1 MYQIL
6 IRDKDKKNPNLYSFL
21 QVKKEVMKET
31 VEKVDDGTGNMVD
44 KVTQTPTGTYVT
56 SIYAESDQDEF
67 EKKCIE
73 LLKTYN
79 LDELKFVNTLEYDTD
94 IIWK

>member
-1 MYQIL
+1 MYSIL
-6 IRDKDKKNPNLYSFL
+6 IKDAKNAGLYRL
-21 QVKKEVMKET
+21 LTVKQEIMKEN

-44 KVTQTPTGTYVT
+44 KVTQTPTGTYVAT
-56 SIYAESDQDEF
+56 VYEESDQDEF

>member
-6 IRDKDKKNPNLYSFL
+6 IRDKKNPSMYSFL
-21 QVKKEVMKET
+21 NVKQQIMKET
-31 VEKVDDGTGNMVD
+31 VEKVEDDDGNLVDKITKIPTGNYETV
-44 KVTQTPTGTYVT
+44 VY
-56 SIYAESDQDEF
+56 SEEDQDEF
-67 EKKCIE
+67 EKKCVE

-79 LDELKFVNTLEYDTD
+79 LDELKFINTLEYDTD